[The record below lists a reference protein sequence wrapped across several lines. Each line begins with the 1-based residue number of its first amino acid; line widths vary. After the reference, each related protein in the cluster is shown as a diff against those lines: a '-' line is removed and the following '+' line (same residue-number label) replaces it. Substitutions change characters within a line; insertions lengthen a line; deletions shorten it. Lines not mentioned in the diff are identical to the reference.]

1 MAKKSESDNEF
12 LLRINKLK
20 EDSLKKIQNESKE
33 QENSKE
39 YKIAKQDGQFANK
52 TFAEIEECEKIFEE
66 FKKNPPIYVSKYIN
80 DISVESYYEE
90 KYVEKVEK
98 LKKHHFTIARAF
110 KKTSTYAPTFK
121 TIGNVYIKRGGK
133 KILLPQSSLPPVS
146 KGLGMG
152 SRTLD
157 PNNHG
162 FLLENKDLI
171 ITEEGSYFILN
182 DIVATDKY
190 RREVFVFP
198 NSQLEVNIT
207 KRESLQEIV
216 TMSGEKVPDVIQKNS
231 SAKVI
236 EYNFNSTKLI
246 SGIFKISFVADKE
259 DVNKY
264 ITFDSGYPK
273 IEFLGTQ
280 HMINNIV
287 NKEIAKMPAAV
298 KAVYLAKTNLSS
310 KTQKYCENVD
320 AFMELG
326 KDKSIVIFGTGNSLK
341 NKTSGKTASIE
352 IPTSATL
359 DVMAGK
365 IIAKGNN
372 VFAGSPDSR
381 TKAIIKNKEIVERYN
396 GILETKI
403 GYELKLKEL
412 KAKPKPKPNKP
423 ETKESLKEKAK
434 RIAEIKEEQD
444 YYKKVN
450 DTDMVMAMQ
459 MQLDELTATKKNEFK
474 ELDEE
479 QLLNL
484 IADCNKELEKL
495 KPNLNSNFPSYNF

>member
-1 MAKKSESDNEF
+1 
-12 LLRINKLK
+12 
-20 EDSLKKIQNESKE
+20 
-33 QENSKE
+33 
-39 YKIAKQDGQFANK
+39 
-52 TFAEIEECEKIFEE
+52 
-66 FKKNPPIYVSKYIN
+66 
-80 DISVESYYEE
+80 
-90 KYVEKVEK
+90 
-98 LKKHHFTIARAF
+98 
-110 KKTSTYAPTFK
+110 
-121 TIGNVYIKRGGK
+121 
-133 KILLPQSSLPPVS
+133 
-146 KGLGMG
+146 
-152 SRTLD
+152 
-157 PNNHG
+157 
-162 FLLENKDLI
+162 
-171 ITEEGSYFILN
+171 
-182 DIVATDKY
+182 
-190 RREVFVFP
+190 
-198 NSQLEVNIT
+198 
-207 KRESLQEIV
+207 
-216 TMSGEKVPDVIQKNS
+216 
-231 SAKVI
+231 
-236 EYNFNSTKLI
+236 
-246 SGIFKISFVADKE
+246 
-259 DVNKY
+259 
-264 ITFDSGYPK
+264 
-273 IEFLGTQ
+273 
-280 HMINNIV
+280 MINNIV